1 MKILVTGASGF
12 IGGRFARFA
21 LEQGLDVRV
30 NGRRAESV
38 EHLVRRGA
46 EFVPGDLSDPELA
59 RELCRDVEAVVH
71 CAGAVGVWG
80 RYQDFHQGN
89 VQVTENVVEACLK
102 QRVRRLVH
110 LSSPSIYFDG
120 RDHLGLTEEQ
130 VPKRF
135 RHPYAATKYLAEQ
148 KVFGAQEFGLETLAL
163 RPRFVTGAGDM
174 SIFPRLLKMQ
184 RKGRL
189 AIVGN
194 GLNKVDFTS
203 VQNLNEAML
212 SSLLAAGSALRPSS
226 RARAR
231 AESSGRCAGLGSGAG
246 AGATGG
252 LASGLG
258 AAAAT
263 VGAAGAGLAAD
274 GRALCTNSSPSVSPL
289 VAALRGA
296 DARCAA
302 GAATWGTAGVAGLA
316 TGASATG
323 AGTTSGA
330 TLLRSGIS
338 MGISTG
344 TGRGWVSNSS
354 GNPTTPSSTNTAAP
368 IRRCR
373 ARRRITS
380 MLSACDERESLTGF
394 SACCSL

>member
-21 LEQGLDVRV
+21 LEQGLEVRV

-46 EFVPGDLSDPELA
+46 EFVPGDLTDADLVHD
-59 RELCRDVEAVVH
+59 LCNDVEAVVH

-89 VQVTENVVEACLK
+89 VEVTENVVEACLK

-135 RHPYAATKYLAEQ
+135 KHPYGATKYLAEQ
-148 KVFGAQEFGLETLAL
+148 KVFGAQEFGLETIAL

-189 AIVGN
+189 AIIGD

-212 SSLLAAGSALRPSS
+212 SSLLAQGSALGKAYNISNGTPVPLWDVVNYVMRRMDVDQVRKYRSYGLAYSVAALNEGACMLWPGRPEPTLSRLGMQVMKKNFTLDIS
-226 RARAR
+226 RARHY
-231 AESSGRCAGLGSGAG
+231 L
-246 AGATGG
+246 
-252 LASGLG
+252 
-258 AAAAT
+258 
-263 VGAAGAGLAAD
+263 D
-274 GRALCTNSSPSVSPL
+274 YDPKVSL
-289 VAALRGA
+289 WAAL
-296 DARCAA
+296 DEFCAWWKA
-302 GAATWGTAGVAGLA
+302 QD
-316 TGASATG
+316 
-323 AGTTSGA
+323 
-330 TLLRSGIS
+330 
-338 MGISTG
+338 
-344 TGRGWVSNSS
+344 
-354 GNPTTPSSTNTAAP
+354 
-368 IRRCR
+368 IR
-373 ARRRITS
+373 
-380 MLSACDERESLTGF
+380 
-394 SACCSL
+394 